1 MFSQDSRFPPWWPTW
16 PRLPCKGSSVDT
28 SSFWCQISIWV
39 CLKRVKWTSP
49 NPNTIAKHLLQPR
62 FPPLLQYL
70 CIFSH
75 VSRSWIQHVFGGID
89 SKAMFQC
96 HLKRTKG
103 LKYAKGLG
111 IHRTYPYL
119 RFCTTGPSNAPTS
132 AGFVSHFLRRHQW
145 ITLVEPNT
153 FTVLLLGYIPG
164 KSPWPPGW
172 FWSGDGSEVQSHPL

>member
-1 MFSQDSRFPPWWPTW
+1 M
-16 PRLPCKGSSVDT
+16 
-28 SSFWCQISIWV
+28 

-119 RFCTTGPSNAPTS
+119 SVPQVLYDWTLQCPHFCWLCLSLSQKTPVDNTS
-132 AGFVSHFLRRHQW
+132 GTKHFYCAFAGLHPRQKSLTPRV
-145 ITLVEPNT
+145 ILV
-153 FTVLLLGYIPG
+153 
-164 KSPWPPGW
+164 W
-172 FWSGDGSEVQSHPL
+172 